1 MHQLDEDLQV
11 VSNKL
16 EDLVRQNMLDADTSD
31 REYDVQFGLLSRVYK
46 SSHTD
51 AAEQSINLVLDPE
64 ARRTGTETSAMA
76 LNREY

>member
-1 MHQLDEDLQV
+1 MHQLDDDLLI

-46 SSHTD
+46 SSQLD
-51 AAEQSINLVLDPE
+51 AAE
-64 ARRTGTETSAMA
+64 
-76 LNREY
+76 